1 MAEKTIVTIAVL
13 AKELGLGKATISLA
27 LRDDPRIRKQTRERV
42 QRHADK
48 RGYAANPMV
57 AHVMSQLR
65 SAKVSD
71 YRATV
76 ALINVAPRED
86 AIRSSVA
93 FKPVVPAVRGKQMS
107 IVLAFQPR

>member
-1 MAEKTIVTIAVL
+1 MSVKNLVTIAVL
-13 AKELGLGKATISLA
+13 AKELGLGKATVSLA

-65 SAKVSD
+65 STRVSE

-76 ALINVAPRED
+76 ALINTAPQEQT
-86 AIRSSVA
+86 IRTNTTY
-93 FKPVVPAVRGKQMS
+93 RS
-107 IVLAFQPR
+107 IPRSRTVNRPRHLKRQSYR

>member
-1 MAEKTIVTIAVL
+1 MDRSGRVTIATI
-13 AKELGLGKATISLA
+13 ASELGLGKATVSLA

-42 QRHADK
+42 QQHADK
-48 RGYAANPMV
+48 RGYTTNPMV

-71 YRATV
+71 YRATM

-86 AIRSSVA
+86 AIRTN
-93 FKPVVPAVRGKQMS
+93 
-107 IVLAFQPR
+107 L